1 MVLEQLFGQRTDYK
15 MALTNLFENIA
26 TEDTAG
32 SIDRNTG
39 IISRAGQSPKNASFV
54 PRVVVD
60 NTLGVYNYRTYMWDT
75 GTYVGWWNGVAAFT
89 VDQRQ
94 TLTEQTRT
102 NAISCRTRWS
112 T

>member
-1 MVLEQLFGQRTDYK
+1 
-15 MALTNLFENIA
+15 MALTNILASTA

-39 IISRAGQSPKNASFV
+39 ISSRAGQNPKNV
-54 PRVVVD
+54 NYTPRVVID
-60 NTLGVYNYRTYMWDT
+60 NTLAVYNYRTYMWDT
-75 GTYVGWWNGVAAFT
+75 GVYTAWWNGVAAFT

>member
-1 MVLEQLFGQRTDYK
+1 

-26 TEDTAG
+26 TEDSAG

-39 IISRAGQSPKNASFV
+39 ISGRAGPQPKTPGYV
-54 PRVVVD
+54 QRVNVD
-60 NTLGVYNYRTYMWDT
+60 NTVGVFNYRTYMWDT
-75 GTYVGWWNGVAAFT
+75 GNYTTWWNGIAAFT

>member
-1 MVLEQLFGQRTDYK
+1 
-15 MALTNLFENIA
+15 MALTNLFDNIA
-26 TEDTAG
+26 TEDSAG

-39 IISRAGQSPKNASFV
+39 ITSRAGQNPKNINYT
-54 PRVVVD
+54 PRVVID
-60 NTLGVYNYRTYMWDT
+60 NTLAVYNYRTYMWDT
-75 GTYVGWWNGVAAFT
+75 GGYTVWWNGVAAFT

-102 NAISCRTRWS
+102 NAIACRTRWS